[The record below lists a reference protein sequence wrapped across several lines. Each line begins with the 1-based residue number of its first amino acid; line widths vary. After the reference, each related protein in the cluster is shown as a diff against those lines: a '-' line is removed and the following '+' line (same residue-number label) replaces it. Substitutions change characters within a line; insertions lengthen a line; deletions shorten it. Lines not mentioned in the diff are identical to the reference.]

1 MLDFMTPKLQDR
13 EWVQEAAAGEENR
26 GSDLAFGN
34 LYLLRNKYDTKICRY
49 KDFLIRKYNG
59 LWRLGY
65 TFPVGEGDVEAAL
78 RELEKYA
85 AEKQEPLNFCMLTE
99 EQKNLLEE
107 LYPNRFAFS
116 CNEGDTDYVYLSQD
130 LANLAGRSYHKKKN
144 HVLKFFRTYE
154 NVEMRTITGENL
166 EDAWTVEERW
176 HHAHQELANYSQ
188 MAERN
193 AIWEALQ
200 NMEALGLMG
209 AVLYVEGVPAGMTIA
224 SRINRDTCDIHF
236 EKVND
241 EYAVSGGYSVI
252 NQLYAKQL
260 TEYEWINR
268 EEDIGIEGLRKAKL
282 SYHPKL
288 LIKKYSARSLI

>member
-1 MLDFMTPKLQDR
+1 MLDFVTPTLKDRKWIQD
-13 EWVQEAAAGEENR
+13 VVAGTENR

-49 KDFLIRKYNG
+49 EDLLIRRYHG
-59 LWRLGY
+59 LWRSGY
-65 TFPVGEGDVEAAL
+65 TFPVGTGDVAAAL
-78 RELEKYA
+78 HELEEYA
-85 AEKQEPLNFCMLTE
+85 AEKQEPFCFCLLTE
-99 EQKNLLEE
+99 EQKDLLEE
-107 LYPNRFAFS
+107 LYPNRFTFS
-116 CNEGDTDYVYLSQD
+116 CNEGDTDYIYLSGD
-130 LANLAGRSYHKKKN
+130 LAALAGRAYHKKKN
-144 HVLKFFRTYE
+144 HVLRFFRTYE
-154 NVEMRTITGENL
+154 NVELRAITEENK

-176 HHAHQELANYSQ
+176 HHAHQEQANYSQ

-200 NMEALGLMG
+200 NMEDLGLMG
-209 AVLYVEGVPAGMTIA
+209 AVLYVDGSPAGMTVA

-260 TEYEWINR
+260 TDYEWINR

-288 LIKKYSARSLI
+288 LIKKYSARSLV

>member
-1 MLDFMTPKLQDR
+1 MLNFITPQLNDR
-13 EWVQEAAAGEENR
+13 QWVQDIVAGTQER

-34 LYLLRNKYDTKICRY
+34 LYLLRNKYDTKICRHE
-49 KDFLIRKYNG
+49 DFLIRKYNG
-59 LWRLGY
+59 LWRVGF
-65 TFPVGEGDVEAAL
+65 TFPVGTGKVEDAL
-78 RELEKYA
+78 HELEKYT
-85 AEKQEPLNFCMLTE
+85 AEKQEPMNFCMLTE
-99 EQKNLLEE
+99 AQKGLLEE
-107 LYPNRFAFS
+107 IYPNRFTFS
-116 CNEGDTDYVYLSQD
+116 CNDGDTDYVYLSQD

-144 HVLKFFRTYE
+144 HVLKFMRTYE
-154 NVEMRTITGENL
+154 NVELRTITEENK

-176 HHAHQELANYSQ
+176 HHAHQEQANYSQ
-188 MAERN
+188 MSERN

-209 AVLYVEGVPAGMTIA
+209 AILYVEGQPAGMTIA
-224 SRINRDTCDIHF
+224 SHINRDTCDIHF

-252 NQLYAKQL
+252 NQLYAGQL
-260 TEYEWINR
+260 TDYEWINR

-288 LIKKYSARSLI
+288 FIKKYSARSNI

>member
-1 MLDFMTPKLQDR
+1 MLNFVTPQPKDR
-13 EWVQEAAAGEENR
+13 EWIQEIVAGTQNR

-34 LYLLRNKYDTKICRY
+34 IFLLRNKYDTKICRY
-49 KDFLIRKYNG
+49 EDFLIRKYNG
-59 LWRLGY
+59 LWRTGY
-65 TFPVGEGDVEAAL
+65 TFPVGTGDVETAL
-78 RELEKYA
+78 HKLAEYA
-85 AEKQEPLNFCMLTE
+85 AGKGEPLNFCMLTE
-99 EQKNLLEE
+99 EQKSLLEE
-107 LYPNRFAFS
+107 FYPGRFTFS
-116 CNEGDTDYVYLSQD
+116 CNEGDTDYVYLSDD
-130 LANLAGRSYHKKKN
+130 LANLAGRAYHKKKN
-144 HVLKFFRTYE
+144 HVLKFMRTYE
-154 NVEMRTITGENL
+154 NVELVPITEENK

-176 HHAHQELANYSQ
+176 HHAHQEQANYSQ

-200 NMEALGLMG
+200 NMDALGLMG
-209 AVLYVEGVPAGMTIA
+209 AVLYVEDVPAAMTIA

-260 TEYEWINR
+260 TDCEWINR
-268 EEDIGIEGLRKAKL
+268 EEDIGIEGLRQAKL

-288 LIKKYSARSLI
+288 LIPKYSARSQV

>member
-1 MLDFMTPKLQDR
+1 MLNFVAPQLQDR
-13 EWVQEAAAGEENR
+13 EWIQEIVAGTENR
-26 GSDLAFGN
+26 GSDLAFSN
-34 LYLLRNKYDTKICRY
+34 IYLLRNKYDTKICRY
-49 KDFLIRKYNG
+49 EDFFIRKYNG

-65 TFPVGEGDVEAAL
+65 TFPIGEGDVEAAL
-78 RELEKYA
+78 HALEEYVAGKG
-85 AEKQEPLNFCMLTE
+85 EPLDFCMLTE
-99 EQKNLLEE
+99 EQKSLLEE
-107 LYPNRFAFS
+107 LYPDRFTFS
-116 CNEGDTDYVYLSQD
+116 CNEGDTDYVYLSEE
-130 LANLAGRSYHKKKN
+130 LANLAGRAYHKKKN
-144 HVLKFFRTYE
+144 HVLKFMRTYE
-154 NVEMRTITGENL
+154 NVDLRPITEENK

-176 HHAHQELANYSQ
+176 HHAHQEQANYSQ

-209 AVLYVEGVPAGMTIA
+209 AVLYVEDVPAAMTIA
-224 SRINRDTCDIHF
+224 SHINRDTCDIHF

-260 TEYEWINR
+260 TDYKWINR

-288 LIKKYSARSLI
+288 FIQKYSARSRV

>member
-1 MLDFMTPKLQDR
+1 MLDFVTPKLQDR
-13 EWVQEAAAGEENR
+13 EWIQDIVAGGENR

-34 LYLLRNKYDTKICRY
+34 LYLLRNKYDTKICRC

-59 LWRLGY
+59 LWRSGY
-65 TFPVGEGDVEAAL
+65 TFPVGEGDVADAL
-78 RELEKYA
+78 HELEEYT
-85 AEKQEPLNFCMLTE
+85 AEKQEPFCFCMLTE

-116 CNEGDTDYVYLSQD
+116 CNEGDTDYVYLSKD
-130 LANLAGRSYHKKKN
+130 LAELAGRAYHKKKN
-144 HVLKFFRTYE
+144 HVLRFFRTYE
-154 NVEMRTITGENL
+154 NVELRAITEENK

-176 HHAHQELANYSQ
+176 HHAHQEQANYSQ

-200 NMEALGLMG
+200 NMEGLGLMG
-209 AVLYVEGVPAGMTIA
+209 AVLYVEDVPAGMTIA

-260 TEYEWINR
+260 VDYEWINR

-288 LIKKYSARSLI
+288 LIPKYSARSLV

>member
-1 MLDFMTPKLQDR
+1 MLDFVTPGLTDR
-13 EWVQEAAAGEENR
+13 EWIQEIVAGTKSR

-65 TFPVGEGDVEAAL
+65 TFPIGTGDVEAAL
-78 RELEKYA
+78 HELEKYA
-85 AEKQEPLNFCMLTE
+85 AEKREPLHFCMLTE

-107 LYPNRFAFS
+107 IYPSRFTFS
-116 CNEGDTDYVYLSQD
+116 CNEGDTDYVYLSKE
-130 LANLAGRSYHKKKN
+130 LAELAGRAYHKKKN

-154 NVEMRTITGENL
+154 NVELRAITGENK

-176 HHAHQELANYSQ
+176 HHAHQEQANYSQ

-224 SRINRDTCDIHF
+224 SRINRDTCDIHY

-288 LIKKYSARSLI
+288 LIQKYSARSQE

>member
-1 MLDFMTPKLQDR
+1 MLNFVTPQLQDK
-13 EWVQEAAAGEENR
+13 EWIQEIVAGTENR
-26 GSDLAFGN
+26 GSDLAFSN
-34 LYLLRNKYDTKICRY
+34 IYLLRNKYDTKICRY
-49 KDFLIRKYNG
+49 EDFFIRKYNG

-65 TFPVGEGDVEAAL
+65 TFPIGEGDVEAAL
-78 RELEKYA
+78 HGLEEYTAGKG
-85 AEKQEPLNFCMLTE
+85 ESLNFCMLTE
-99 EQKNLLEE
+99 EQKGLLEE
-107 LYPNRFAFS
+107 LYPGRFTFS
-116 CNEGDTDYVYLSQD
+116 CNEGDTDYVYLSEE
-130 LANLAGRSYHKKKN
+130 LANLAGRAYHKKKN
-144 HVLKFFRTYE
+144 HVLKFMRTYE
-154 NVEMRTITGENL
+154 NVELKPITEENK

-176 HHAHQELANYSQ
+176 HHAHQEQANYSQ

-209 AVLYVEGVPAGMTIA
+209 AVLYVEGLPAAMTIA
-224 SRINRDTCDIHF
+224 SHINRDTCDIHF

-260 TEYEWINR
+260 TDYKWINR

-288 LIKKYSARSLI
+288 FIQKYSARSRV